1 MTRKKIPLNHLQQKC
16 GVWRIYYPATGSKC
30 WRWGCLTCLKLLAA
44 RLICAVTLGLGFLS
58 RTRLGFSRHKMERW
72 YPSIQVYNIIIF
84 QINLNYSVQH
94 STQVYII
101 SIQIAINNLKVS
113 LSPNNSGF
121 SFLNRKRHL
130 LEKHPFLKFHPAKPV
145 KKPHTSN
152 QWQPT
157 QELLKETSS
166 WLRFRAWSL

>member
-1 MTRKKIPLNHLQQKC
+1 
-16 GVWRIYYPATGSKC
+16 
-30 WRWGCLTCLKLLAA
+30 
-44 RLICAVTLGLGFLS
+44 
-58 RTRLGFSRHKMERW
+58 MERW

-130 LEKHPFLKFHPAKPV
+130 LEKHPFLKFHTAKPV
-145 KKPHTSN
+145 KNFTPQTNDNLHKNSLKKPHRDYVLGPGHFKSTGPLMNINPVS
-152 QWQPT
+152 
-157 QELLKETSS
+157 LL
-166 WLRFRAWSL
+166 